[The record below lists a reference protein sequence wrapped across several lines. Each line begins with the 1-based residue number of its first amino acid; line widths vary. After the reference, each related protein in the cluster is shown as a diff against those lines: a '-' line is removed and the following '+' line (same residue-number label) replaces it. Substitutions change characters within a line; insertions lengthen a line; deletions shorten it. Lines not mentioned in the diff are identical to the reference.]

1 MLHTPIFQ
9 EVKMASKSAGISR
22 RTFITKSTAATSAI
36 AAGSMITHAD
46 LEAISATINT
56 NSKPSELKITDM
68 RVIVASPTYERDY
81 RCLIRI
87 DTNQGISGWGDVRGR
102 ASKTYALM
110 LKSRILG
117 MNPCNVAEIFYKIK
131 QHGDHGVMGG
141 GVSAVE
147 MACWDLAGKAW
158 GVPVWQM
165 LGGKFRDKILLYAD
179 TDASTD
185 PKEMGRRL
193 NDRVKQ
199 GFKFVKMDLNIEQ
212 LGGRENVSRPAP
224 MMPNREN
231 ARSMG
236 DQRPRTPH
244 QFSGGQITE
253 VGLKAIKDYCLAVR
267 SEVGWNLPIAS
278 DHYGSYNVENMIKF
292 AQTVEEFNLAWLEDM
307 VPWQFADDLVRIK
320 NSCDTPILTGE
331 DIYLC
336 TGFKELFEKKAIS
349 IAHPDPAE
357 FGGILES
364 KKLCDLAAQYG
375 IATAFHNHN
384 NPTTL
389 FAAVHAAAAAEQFYC
404 LEFHN
409 ADNTE
414 EFLASVKGVET
425 PIISDGFVKV
435 PDGPG
440 LGFDYNEDVLKK
452 WVKEGG
458 WFEPT
463 KDWDNERSFDGQFL

>member
-1 MLHTPIFQ
+1 VPTH
-9 EVKMASKSAGISR
+9 SSGISR
-22 RTFITKSTAATSAI
+22 RIFLTTATSATSAI

-46 LEAISATINT
+46 LESISGRMNT

-68 RVIVASPTYERDY
+68 RVIVASPPYERDY

-87 DTNQGISGWGDVRGR
+87 DTNQGISGYGDVRGR
-102 ASKTYALM
+102 ASKTYALI

-117 MNPCNVAEIFYKIK
+117 MNPCNVSEIFYKIK
-131 QHGDHGVMGG
+131 QHGNHGVMGG

-179 TDASTD
+179 TESSPNPA
-185 PKEMGRRL
+185 EMAKRL
-193 NDRVKQ
+193 SDRVSQ
-199 GFKFVKMDLNIEQ
+199 GFKFLKMDLNIAQ
-212 LGGRENVSRPAP
+212 LGGTENVVRPAP
-224 MMPNREN
+224 MTSTEPGRT
-231 ARSMG
+231 MG
-236 DQRPRTPH
+236 EQRPRMPH
-244 QFSGGQITE
+244 QFTGGHVTE
-253 VGLKAIKDYCLAVR
+253 KGLRAIEEYLAAVR
-267 SEVGWNLPIAS
+267 ERVGWNIPIAT
-278 DHYGSYNVENMIKF
+278 DHYGSFNVENIIKF
-292 AQTVEEFNLAWLEDM
+292 AQTVDKFNLAWLEDT

-320 NSCDTPILTGE
+320 NSCKTPILTGE

-336 TGFKELFEKKAIS
+336 TGFRELLEKRAIS

-364 KKLCDLAAQYG
+364 KKLADLAAQYG

-389 FAAVHAAAAAEQFYC
+389 FAAVHAAAAAEQFMA

-409 ADNTE
+409 ADHTE
-414 EFLASVKGVET
+414 EFLSVVGGVT
-425 PIISDGFVKV
+425 KPIIKDGFVTV
-435 PDGPG
+435 PNGPG
-440 LGFDYNEDVLKK
+440 LGFEYNEEVLKK
-452 WVKEGG
+452 WVKEPGY
-458 WFEPT
+458 FLPT
-463 KDWDNERSFDGQFL
+463 KEWDNERSFDGQFL